1 MLDYKGTGMSV
12 MEISH
17 RSKEFES
24 IIQTA
29 EADLRE
35 LLGIPSNYKVLF
47 LQGGASL
54 QFAMLPMNLRVTGS
68 ADYIV
73 TGTWSKTAFKEA
85 QKLGTTRAVANTES
99 EGFKVSARQPRCRSK
114 SRVFAFHIQRND
126 LRRGIFQ
133 GARAASRSSAGVRF
147 VFGLYQPSD

>member
-1 MLDYKGTGMSV
+1 MTNLKRVYNFNAGPATLPLEVLQQAQAEMLDFKGTGMSV

-24 IIQTA
+24 LIKTA

-35 LLGIPSNYKVLF
+35 LLGIPANYQVMF

-54 QFAMLPMNLRVTGS
+54 QFAMLPMNLRASGS

-73 TGTWSKTAFKEA
+73 TG
-85 QKLGTTRAVANTES
+85 
-99 EGFKVSARQPRCRSK
+99 
-114 SRVFAFHIQRND
+114 
-126 LRRGIFQ
+126 
-133 GARAASRSSAGVRF
+133 
-147 VFGLYQPSD
+147 